1 MVQSTSPIT
10 LEQRLREIHTMV
22 FIRRYSAGY
31 EKPYADSYADG
42 YVEGYLDAMKEV
54 IISLKD
60 VVPTDTLAQRY
71 KIRIEDVV
79 QIINKS

>member
-1 MVQSTSPIT
+1 MMQSTSPPT

-42 YVEGYLDAMKEV
+42 YVEGYLDAMKKV
-54 IISLKD
+54 ITSLKD
-60 VVPTDTLAQRY
+60 AVPVDILARRY

-79 QIINKS
+79 QIINES